1 MLKIKPVLLLVGLIA
16 GNAFAQGSLSVTLPY
31 NIKLGT
37 NSASFLLEM
46 SSGFYDVQLRKDAA
60 LSLDVFTADLVN
72 ATSHTYSNVL
82 TLVNQNSFTLP
93 LSYLGGV
100 VQNCTIYDYANSNS
114 VPVSFSDPLFIAGL
128 NAHSNSTATFN
139 LVNTPSFTTTYVV
152 PELSTNFFLSVGLI
166 LLFCSPVQRRIFPSL
181 YRGQSER

>member
-31 NIKLGT
+31 NIKTGS
-37 NSASFLLEM
+37 NASSFFMQLDSSFWDVELTKGDLLH
-46 SSGFYDVQLRKDAA
+46 LN
-60 LSLDVFTADLVN
+60 VFVADRVN
-72 ATSHTYSNVL
+72 FTSHTDSNVL
-82 TLVNQNSFTLP
+82 ALVNQNSFTLP

-100 VQNCTIYDYANSNS
+100 INRVVITDIASSNS
-114 VPVSFSDPLFIAGL
+114 ATIPFNDPLFIAGL